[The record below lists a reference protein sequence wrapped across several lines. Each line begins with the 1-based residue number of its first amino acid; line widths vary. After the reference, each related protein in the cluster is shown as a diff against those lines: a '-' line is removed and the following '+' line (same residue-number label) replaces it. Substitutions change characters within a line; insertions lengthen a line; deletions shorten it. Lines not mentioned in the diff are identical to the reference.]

1 MTWLETPFAPF
12 DLETTAPDP
21 LTARIVTACLMRIDH
36 TPATT
41 AATNWLLDP
50 GIEIPEGAAAV
61 HGITTERARAEGQD
75 YYEGYAEIRGDLERA
90 WAEGRIV
97 IAYNAVYDLT
107 VIDAEG
113 QRLGEPP
120 LVCGPVID
128 PFVIDR
134 AMDKFRRGKRTLGVT
149 CEHYGIE
156 LGENAHAADAD
167 ALAAA
172 RLAWKLAHAYPAK
185 VRDVVIEDLMVAQ
198 ADWHRARQDD
208 YAAYLTRKGEDAS
221 GVNGDWPIRRIA

>member
-1 MTWLETPFAPF
+1 MTWLNTPFAPF
-12 DLETTAPDP
+12 DLETTAPNP
-21 LTARIVTACLMRIDH
+21 LEARIVTACLMRIDH
-36 TPATT
+36 QP
-41 AATNWLLDP
+41 AATSARNWLLDP
-50 GIEIPEGAAAV
+50 GIEIPTGASDI
-61 HGITTERARAEGQD
+61 HGVTTERARAEGQN
-75 YYEGYAEIRGDLERA
+75 YYEGYAEIRGDLERV

-120 LVCGPVID
+120 LVCGLVID

-134 AMDKFRRGKRTLGVT
+134 AVDKFRRGRRTLGVT
-149 CEHYGIE
+149 CEFYGVP
-156 LGENAHAADAD
+156 LGDDAHSADAD

-185 VRDVVIEDLMVAQ
+185 VGNLSIEDLMVAQ
-198 ADWHRARQDD
+198 EGWHQTRQDD
-208 YAAYLTRKGEDAS
+208 YAAYLIRKGEDAS
-221 GVNGDWPIRRIA
+221 GVNGDWPIRRTA